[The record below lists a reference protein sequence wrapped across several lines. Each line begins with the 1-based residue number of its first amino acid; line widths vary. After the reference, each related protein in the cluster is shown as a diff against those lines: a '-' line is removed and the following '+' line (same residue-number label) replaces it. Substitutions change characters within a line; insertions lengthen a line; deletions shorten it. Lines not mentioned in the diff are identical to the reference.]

1 MKKSTKVCI
10 VGLGRAGRFH
20 LASIK
25 KLDSI
30 ELKYVVD
37 PALSTR
43 DDIVQN
49 NDFILLE
56 DIEEALADDELD
68 AAIISPPTQFHFDC
82 VTRFLKAGKHVFTE
96 KPLGESLAEIQTCF
110 ELSAK
115 QSQKRSFQ
123 TIRRDGIG
131 ASLSTAS
138 HPSLSVGESVAK
150 PTFY

>member
-96 KPLGESLAEIQTCF
+96 KPLGKSLAEIQTCF

-115 QSQKRSFQ
+115 Q
-123 TIRRDGIG
+123 
-131 ASLSTAS
+131 
-138 HPSLSVGESVAK
+138 E
-150 PTFY
+150 

>member
-43 DDIVQN
+43 DDIV
-49 NDFILLE
+49 
-56 DIEEALADDELD
+56 
-68 AAIISPPTQFHFDC
+68 
-82 VTRFLKAGKHVFTE
+82 
-96 KPLGESLAEIQTCF
+96 
-110 ELSAK
+110 
-115 QSQKRSFQ
+115 
-123 TIRRDGIG
+123 
-131 ASLSTAS
+131 
-138 HPSLSVGESVAK
+138 
-150 PTFY
+150 

>member
-1 MKKSTKVCI
+1 MKQSTKVCI

-37 PALSTR
+37 PALSIQ

-56 DIEEALADDELD
+56 DIDEALADDELD
-68 AAIISPPTQFHFDC
+68 AAIISPPTQFH
-82 VTRFLKAGKHVFTE
+82 
-96 KPLGESLAEIQTCF
+96 
-110 ELSAK
+110 
-115 QSQKRSFQ
+115 
-123 TIRRDGIG
+123 
-131 ASLSTAS
+131 
-138 HPSLSVGESVAK
+138 
-150 PTFY
+150 